1 MNKRN
6 ILSILFILATIAF
19 TLSSCVKGEFD
30 EPPINIPKV
39 DFDTVP
45 RYHKTIQELLLAYPG
60 SCDSI
65 KDTIIISGIVTG
77 NDESGNLY
85 KYIVIQD
92 ATAGLE
98 IALDQA
104 SLYSDYRIG
113 QRIVVKCRGMYL
125 GRYNGLPQ
133 LGSIYNGKI
142 GRLPA
147 VFIKEHLFLDS
158 LPNKLNVPAPLVVT
172 PTTLNVTMVNKLVR
186 FENIAFTDAGSPWA
200 DDAAAGDRG
209 LEGGPTTFVVR
220 TSNYA
225 NFATLSIPS
234 GSGTIQGI
242 LGLFGTT
249 YQLAIRDT
257 ADIIGFKNVKTFF
270 SEPFTSSMGGFTSQ
284 NVLGTQQW
292 TFSATY
298 GATMSGF
305 SGGNNANE
313 DWLISPAINMTG
325 AASGILR
332 FSHAINK
339 GDVATVQSDHTVW
352 ISKTYTSGAPNATDW
367 VQLTVPGYPAGTD
380 WTFVSSGDVVIPAA
394 YLGQT
399 NVRIAF
405 KYLSTASQSATW
417 EIKSVKVTE

>member
-19 TLSSCVKGEFD
+19 TLSSCVKGDFD

-45 RYHKTIQELLLAYPG
+45 RFHKTIQELLLAYPG
-60 SCDSI
+60 ACDSI
-65 KDTIIISGIVTG
+65 KDTIYITGVVTG

-98 IALDQA
+98 LAIDQA
-104 SLYSDYRIG
+104 SLYADFRIG
-113 QRIVVKCRGMYL
+113 QRICIKCRGMYL

-133 LGSIYNGKI
+133 LGYIYGGKI

-147 VFIKEHLFLDS
+147 AYMKDHFFLDS
-158 LPNKLNVPAPLVVT
+158 LPNKANVPAPLVVT
-172 PTTLNVTMVNKLVR
+172 PTNLNVTMVNKLVR
-186 FENIAFTDAGSPWA
+186 LENVAFADAGSTWA
-200 DDAAAGDRG
+200 DDAASGDRG
-209 LEGGPTTFVVR
+209 LEGGPTTFVIR
-220 TSNYA
+220 TSNYS

-234 GSGTIQGI
+234 GSGTVQGI
-242 LGLFGTT
+242 LGIFGTT

-270 SEPFTSSMGGFTSQ
+270 SEPFSSSLGGFT
-284 NVLGTQQW
+284 TQSISGAQTW
-292 TFSATY
+292 GYNANY
-298 GATMSGF
+298 GAVMSGF

-313 DWLISPAINMTG
+313 DWLISPAINLTG

-332 FSHAINK
+332 FTHAINK
-339 GDVATVQSDHTVW
+339 GDVATVASDHTVW
-352 ISKTYTSGAPNATDW
+352 ISKTYTSGAPAPADW
-367 VQLTVPGYPAGTD
+367 VQLTVPGYPTGTD

-405 KYLSTASQSATW
+405 KYLSTASQSASW
-417 EIKSVKVTE
+417 EIKGVKVTE